1 MFEILLSGVSE
12 GSILDT
18 TLFSILMNVF
28 LFFFWGGGGL
38 TKSDIHNFSND
49 NATSVV
55 SREL

>member
-28 LFFFWGGGGL
+28 LFFLGGRGGGGG
-38 TKSDIHNFSND
+38 
-49 NATSVV
+49 
-55 SREL
+55 

>member
-28 LFFFWGGGGL
+28 LFFWGGGGL
-38 TKSDIHNFSND
+38 TKSDLHNFSND

>member
-28 LFFFWGGGGL
+28 LFFGGGGGL

>member
-28 LFFFWGGGGL
+28 LFFWGGGGGGG
-38 TKSDIHNFSND
+38 
-49 NATSVV
+49 
-55 SREL
+55 

>member
-18 TLFSILMNVF
+18 ILFSILMNVF
-28 LFFFWGGGGL
+28 LGGL

>member
-28 LFFFWGGGGL
+28 LFFGGGGGG
-38 TKSDIHNFSND
+38 
-49 NATSVV
+49 
-55 SREL
+55 